1 MQHDLQRN
9 ALESWRSEAPVDCM
23 ELTVDGRKTNARP
36 VSTVGE
42 LILALKLNG
51 EEVLVKVNGK
61 LAPNGM
67 KIAATDEIKV
77 MRVIFGG

>member
-1 MQHDLQRN
+1 MD
-9 ALESWRSEAPVDCM
+9 VI
-23 ELTVDGRKTNARP
+23 VDGKKTKAKSASS
-36 VSTVGE
+36 VAE
-42 LILALKLNG
+42 LLSSLSLNG

-67 KIAATDEIKV
+67 KIAATDEVKV

>member
-1 MQHDLQRN
+1 MK
-9 ALESWRSEAPVDCM
+9 V
-23 ELTVDGRKTNARP
+23 TVDGRGREVKGAA
-36 VSTVGE
+36 TVGG
-42 LILALKLNG
+42 LIAALKLNN

-67 KIAATDEIKV
+67 KLSQKDEVKV